1 MLTPSGTAIGIRDD
15 HALKCEQ
22 AWGGGGGGIGGMLPQ
37 EIASEAIFAP
47 KVLLESPACSSVAGE
62 VSCQK

>member
-1 MLTPSGTAIGIRDD
+1 MIMHLSVNK
-15 HALKCEQ
+15 L
-22 AWGGGGGGIGGMLPQ
+22 GGEGEIGGMLPQ